1 MTLPALILEGSVKN
15 IRGTKGVSPYVFEY
29 SDRYSVFDWGA
40 MPNQLD
46 GKGKS
51 LAFMAWMFFD
61 LMGDANRWKEWKLSP
76 ELEKKYEG
84 VLADL
89 RQHGMKHHC
98 NNLVDDSNNPIE
110 GLGLSKNLSVQA
122 VDVFRPNSS
131 VENGKLIWD
140 YSKYQ
145 DKLTNCLVP
154 LEIVFRFGLPAGS
167 SLFQRASDAAYLS
180 DLGLSTLPK
189 EGERFDSPVIEFST
203 KLETTDRYIASSVA
217 QKMAGLNDREF
228 KKLKDQVVVCAL
240 RLKDLFAEVGIELWD
255 GKFEMGV
262 TKDLDHQGD
271 RNFMMVD
278 SIGPDELRLTYKG
291 QQLSKENL
299 RHCYR
304 GSDWYKGVETA
315 KQMATERGEKD
326 WKKICREELKLTPPA
341 LDTEVVN
348 KFSMMYKSLAN
359 TLAEKYYQRS
369 VFPDAWTMDEL
380 YLKLK

>member
-89 RQHGMKHHC
+89 RQYGMKHHC
-98 NNLVDDSNNPIE
+98 NYLVDDSNHPIE

-189 EGERFDSPVIEFST
+189 EGERFDFPVIEFST

-217 QKMAGLNDREF
+217 QKMSGLNDREF

-315 KQMATERGEKD
+315 KQIATERGEKD

-380 YLKLK
+380 YSKLK

>member
-1 MTLPALILEGSVKN
+1 MTLPGLIVEGSVKN
-15 IRGTKGVSPYVFEY
+15 IRGIKGVSPYIFEY

-40 MPNQLD
+40 MPNQLE
-46 GKGKS
+46 GKGQS

-61 LMGDANRWKEWKLSP
+61 LMGNPKRWNDWKLP
-76 ELEKKYEG
+76 TELEKRFEG
-84 VLADL
+84 VLMDL
-89 RQHGMKHHC
+89 RENGMRNHC
-98 NNLVDDSNNPIE
+98 NHLVDDSSNPIE

-122 VDVFRPNSS
+122 VDVFRPTSS
-131 VENGKLIWD
+131 VNDGKLTWD

-145 DKLTNCLVP
+145 EKLTNCLVP
-154 LEIVFRFGLPAGS
+154 LEIIFRFGLPAGS
-167 SLFQRASDAAYLS
+167 SLFQRASDEAYMK
-180 DLGLSTLPK
+180 DIGLTSMPK
-189 EGERFDSPVIEFST
+189 EGERFNFPVVEFST
-203 KLETTDRYIASSVA
+203 KLETTDRYISSAIA
-217 QKMAGLNDREF
+217 QKMSGLNDTEF
-228 KKLKDQVVVCAL
+228 KKLKDLVVVCAL

-255 GKFEMGV
+255 GKFEMGIP
-262 TKDLDHQGD
+262 KDLDHQGN

-304 GSDWYKGVETA
+304 GSDWYQGVEQS
-315 KQMATERGEKD
+315 KKMASERGEKD

-341 LDTEVVN
+341 LENEVVG
-348 KFSMMYKSLAN
+348 KFAMMYKSLAN

>member
-1 MTLPALILEGSVKN
+1 MTLPGLILEGSVKN
-15 IRGTKGVSPYVFEY
+15 IRGIKGVSPYVFEY

-40 MPNQLD
+40 MPNQLED
-46 GKGKS
+46 KGKS

-61 LMGDANRWKEWKLSP
+61 LMGDSKRWKEWKLSP
-76 ELEKKYEG
+76 GLEKKYEE
-84 VLADL
+84 VLLAF
-89 RQHGMKHHC
+89 RENGMKHHC
-98 NNLVDDSNNPIE
+98 NYLVDDSNTPIE
-110 GLGLSKNLSVQA
+110 GLGLSKNLSVKA
-122 VDVFRPNSS
+122 VDVFRPESF
-131 VENGKLIWD
+131 VKDGKLVWD

-154 LEIVFRFGLPAGS
+154 LEIVFRFGVPAGS
-167 SLFQRASDAAYLS
+167 SLFQRTSDAAYLK
-180 DLGLSTLPK
+180 DLGLNNIPK
-189 EGERFDSPVIEFST
+189 EGEKFDFPVVEFST
-203 KLETTDRYIASSVA
+203 KLETTDVYITSPVA
-217 QKMAGLNDREF
+217 QKMAGLNDVEF
-228 KKLKDQVVVCAL
+228 KKLKDMVAVCAL
-240 RLKDLFAEVGIELWD
+240 RLKDLFQEIGIDLWD
-255 GKFEMGV
+255 GKFEMGI
-262 TKDLDHQGD
+262 TKELDHQEN

-304 GSDWYKGVETA
+304 DSAWYKGVESA
-315 KQMATERGEKD
+315 KKMAKERGEKD

-341 LDTEVVN
+341 LDHDVVN